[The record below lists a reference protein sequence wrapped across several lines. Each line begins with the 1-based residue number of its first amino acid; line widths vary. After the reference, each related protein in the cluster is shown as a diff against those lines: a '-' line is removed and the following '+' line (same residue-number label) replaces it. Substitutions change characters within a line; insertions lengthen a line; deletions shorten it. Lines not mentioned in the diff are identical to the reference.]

1 MKTPARRIYSRCR
14 ALYTRIGYDEIYADR
29 FDARNP
35 FAASLH
41 QNRASERERR
51 NVAADRRGDLREF
64 LARKPRPPDFIE
76 RHQRRGR
83 IEGME
88 DRAGVKLLK
97 ATVPLGEM
105 FGYSNAIRTGT
116 QGRGS
121 FTMIFKQYEAVP
133 KNIASEVIE
142 KRIKEGKVRPS
153 AD

>member
-1 MKTPARRIYSRCR
+1 MAGFPVVDVKATVYFGS
-14 ALYTRIGYDEIYADR
+14 YHEVDSNE
-29 FDARNP
+29 
-35 FAASLH
+35 FAFITCAMQCFKQAFLKAKP
-41 QNRASERERR
+41 QLLAPMMDVEVVVPEQYMG
-51 NVAADRRGDLREF
+51 AANGS
-64 LARKPRPPDFIE
+64 IN
-76 RHQRRGR
+76 QRRGR

-105 FGYSNAIRTGT
+105 FGYSNSIRTVT

-133 KNIASEVIE
+133 SSIAKTVIE